1 MIRVRSMGLKSQ
13 TLADDTPSSKE
24 AFERGV
30 TTNDHFA
37 GRDRVGDLRLQD
49 GETEVRRLV
58 GSLDTTDSFERSEE
72 AESLGADLAAA
83 SEPFYRPELVERL
96 RRQVSEG
103 RYFVPADQIVEK
115 LLGRLIVQRVAAA
128 A

>member
-1 MIRVRSMGLKSQ
+1 MIISRAEIASAITAYKTVKRKS
-13 TLADDTPSSKE
+13 AVASV
-24 AFERGV
+24 A
-30 TTNDHFA
+30 
-37 GRDRVGDLRLQD
+37 
-49 GETEVRRLV
+49 
-58 GSLDTTDSFERSEE
+58 LDTADSFERSDQAE
-72 AESLGADLAAA
+72 ALGADLAAA

-103 RYFVPADQIVEK
+103 RYFVPTDQIVEK